1 MFPLPQTIK
10 TRIQNQNF
18 GSTQGGMSVFRE
30 LLKNE
35 GATALWKGLTP
46 KILMVGPKL
55 VFSMTIANYLI
66 SALTIKS

>member
-1 MFPLPQTIK
+1 MFCPSPQTIK

-46 KILMVGPKL
+46 KILMVVG
-55 VFSMTIANYLI
+55 
-66 SALTIKS
+66 